1 MAAHPCVRRSKSKRL
16 LDKKGLTLVEVLI
29 AMVILLF
36 VSLALMQTALL
47 SIDSNMRNILRD
59 EAVSIADDKMD
70 EARNEPFSSL
80 AAFSN
85 TVTRDVRRTGISF
98 GVDRTVSGINT
109 DNKQVDITVDW
120 TWKGQTYSHTIS
132 TIVRNESG

>member
-1 MAAHPCVRRSKSKRL
+1 MAVHPCVRTSKRL
-16 LDKKGLTLVEVLI
+16 LDGKGLTLVEVLI

-47 SIDSNMRNILRD
+47 SIDSNMKNILRD
-59 EAVSIADDKMD
+59 EAVSIADQKMD

-80 AAFSN
+80 ATISN
-85 TVTRDVRRTGISF
+85 VPVTRDIRKIQNFSYSVRRSVTN
-98 GVDRTVSGINT
+98 VNT
-109 DNKQVDITVDW
+109 DNKQVDITVGW
-120 TWKGQTYSHTIS
+120 TWKGQPYSHTIS